1 MLFKKWGIIIILDF
15 LIFIETLS
23 GFFCKSSFIEYSILN
38 LIFVSNVTNVELND
52 LIENVFCRKFASL

>member
-1 MLFKKWGIIIILDF
+1 MLSKKLGIIIILDF

-38 LIFVSNVTNVELND
+38 LIFVSNVTNVEM
-52 LIENVFCRKFASL
+52 I